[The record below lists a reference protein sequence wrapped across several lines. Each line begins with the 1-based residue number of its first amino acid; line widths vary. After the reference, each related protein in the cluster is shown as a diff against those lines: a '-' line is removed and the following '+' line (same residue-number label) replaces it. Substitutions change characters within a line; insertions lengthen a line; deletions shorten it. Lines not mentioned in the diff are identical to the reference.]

1 MHSEGAKTTT
11 MGNELIT
18 TPETEK
24 PSFGEV
30 FLQSARHSA
39 WDSPMESLGQ
49 IKDKITGAA
58 PEAPGDKAATIT
70 TEQRHRAEALAPAEF
85 NTSKWYAQQL
95 GSAVGIVPWVI
106 GLHFGARGATRLLVR
121 SGAIGLTD
129 DAARLVYG
137 AHRMESAAPLA
148 LNRFTFGKNALGVAE
163 STAAGLAYGGVF
175 QPVHGDDGNF
185 WSSRAKNALVSGVTF
200 ATMTK
205 GSQLAK
211 DFGLFGRNLPE
222 SAASSQLTNT
232 VTERFRTAAIDRLR
246 GAGQTAAGG
255 MAAGPVDAFA
265 RAALIEGKLPTF
277 KQVGESTFSF
287 TMVGGMFGLAAPTG
301 RGRLAEQPSQKI
313 EPKSEQKPAEP
324 LAEVKTAEVPE
335 AKPETK
341 SETPPEIK
349 SEAKPTVEALEAN
362 ALTKAGEKN
371 YKEAAEL
378 FAEAAK
384 IREGEKVSVGDPA
397 YVKALTN
404 NLNAGRCL
412 WRAGEFKDAEPYITK
427 AKEALEVWRCHS
439 SLADVYTT
447 LGDIHKNLGNLHEGE
462 VFSGR
467 GQGLKA
473 PLPEAKESTPSG
485 VKDTELKPSAEAK
498 AQREFLK
505 EEGYLTEPLAD
516 GTIYNPNM
524 TLGND
529 AARIIVSPKSDPVLK
544 SAIDQAEANFGSLKD
559 KPHEALAAL
568 GQFAERLLTSKDGFD
583 VSKWSKEFDAAYP
596 KDKVAYLGE
605 YIAEGKGVCNQ
616 RALLLKAFADR
627 LGIPLT
633 VRYGFVE
640 INGRNEPHMFGT
652 YSEKGT
658 TYVYDPGLGVYG
670 EKLSNRPE
678 YQAPFMGNWMDNP
691 Q

>member
-1 MHSEGAKTTT
+1 

-49 IKDKITGAA
+49 IKDKITGAT
-58 PEAPGDKAATIT
+58 PEASGNRSAPIT
-70 TEQRHRAEALAPAEF
+70 PEQRQRAEALAPAEF

-106 GLHFGARGATRLLVR
+106 GLHFGARGATRFLVR
-121 SGAIGLTD
+121 PGAIGLTD

-137 AHRMESAAPLA
+137 AHRIETATPLA

-163 STAAGLAYGGVF
+163 STAAGLTYGGVF
-175 QPVHGDDGNF
+175 QPVHGDDSNF
-185 WSSRAKNALVSGVTF
+185 WSSRAKNAFVSGVTF

-222 SAASSQLTNT
+222 SAVNSQLTNT

-246 GAGQTAAGG
+246 GAGQTAVGG
-255 MAAGPVDAFA
+255 MAAGPVDAFT
-265 RAALIEGKLPTF
+265 RAAITEGKLPTL
-277 KQVGESTFSF
+277 KQVGESTFAF

-301 RGRLAEQPSQKI
+301 RGRFSEKPEQKV
-313 EPKSEQKPAEP
+313 EQKPVEP
-324 LAEVKTAEVPE
+324 PVENKPTEIPK
-335 AKPETK
+335 AKV
-341 SETPPEIK
+341 ETPPEVK
-349 SEAKPTVEALEAN
+349 LETKPTVETLEAN

-384 IREGEKVSVGDPA
+384 IREGEKVTVGDPA

-485 VKDTELKPSAEAK
+485 VKDTELKPSEEAK

-524 TLGND
+524 TIGND

-544 SAIDQAEANFGSLKD
+544 AAIDQAEANFGSLKD

-568 GQFAERLLTSKDGFD
+568 GQFAERLLTSKDGSD
-583 VSKWSKEFDAAYP
+583 VSRWSKEFDAAYP